1 MVDVESN
8 SAYMVSME
16 TKAQKMSAPRTGVSA
31 LESHLG
37 YWLRFV
43 SNQVSQSFSDRLRG
57 QDVSVAEWVLMRE
70 LYDGERAP
78 SALAQRIGLTRGAIT
93 KIADRLIA
101 KSFVTRTASETDA
114 RSQMLAL
121 TRQGRALVPKL
132 AAIADRNDA
141 EFFGHLSPRERIAIE
156 GAMKNIVRRLGL
168 KGQPVD

>member
-1 MVDVESN
+1 
-8 SAYMVSME
+8 ME
-16 TKAQKMSAPRTGVSA
+16 IKQDWSWPPAIPDTSA
-31 LESHLG
+31 LHSHLG

-43 SNQVSQSFSDRLRG
+43 SNQVSQSFSDKLRA
-57 QDVSVAEWVLMRE
+57 QDVSVAEWVVMRE

-78 SALAQRIGLTRGAIT
+78 SALAERIAITRGAVT

-101 KSFVTRTASETDA
+101 KTLVTRTASREDA

-141 EFFGHLSPRERIAIE
+141 EFFGHLSPRERATIE
-156 GAMKNIVRRLGL
+156 DAMKDIVRRLGL
-168 KGQPVD
+168 KQSPVD

>member
-1 MVDVESN
+1 MAARN
-8 SAYMVSME
+8 SE
-16 TKAQKMSAPRTGVSA
+16 TSA
-31 LESHLG
+31 LHSHLG

-43 SNQVSQSFSDRLRG
+43 SNQVSQSFSDKLRA
-57 QDVSVAEWVLMRE
+57 QDVSVAEWVVMRE

-78 SALAQRIGLTRGAIT
+78 SALAERIAITRGAVT

-101 KSFVTRTASETDA
+101 KTLVTRTASREDA

-141 EFFGHLSPRERIAIE
+141 EFFGHLSPRERSTVE
-156 GAMKNIVRRLGL
+156 DAMKDIVRRLGL
-168 KGQPVD
+168 KQSPVD

>member
-1 MVDVESN
+1 MESN

-16 TKAQKMSAPRTGVSA
+16 TKSQKAAGARSGVSA

-70 LYDGERAP
+70 LYDGECTP
-78 SALAQRIGLTRGAIT
+78 STLAQRIGLTRGAIT

-101 KSFVTRTASETDA
+101 KSFVIRTASETDA

-141 EFFGHLSPRERIAIE
+141 DFFGHLSPRERAAIE
-156 GAMKNIVRRLGL
+156 DAMKGIVRRLGL